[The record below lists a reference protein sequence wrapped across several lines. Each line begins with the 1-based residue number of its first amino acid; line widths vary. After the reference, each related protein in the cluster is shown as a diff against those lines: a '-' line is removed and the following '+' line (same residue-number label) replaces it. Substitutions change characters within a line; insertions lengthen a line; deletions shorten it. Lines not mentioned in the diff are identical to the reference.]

1 VFDLPLAHPAA
12 FFNRDTE
19 KIMRSHSKMTHDD
32 FLKRGWASCSSI
44 PTRPP
49 KKDSAQTNL
58 LARPAARFLTC
69 WLLAPESK
77 KKGLGGKKA
86 FSSHTERKKMT

>member
-1 VFDLPLAHPAA
+1 M
-12 FFNRDTE
+12 
-19 KIMRSHSKMTHDD
+19 I
-32 FLKRGWASCSSI
+32 FLREAGHHAPPSQQD
-44 PTRPP
+44 PP